1 MSKLSIGQH
10 GIQVETHE
18 KTNVMTPFNNVFLI
32 VGVLALVLILYSQEI
47 GIKYF
52 GIGLILLYSVLWG
65 IIYTCHSIKS
75 PELLQSEVFRLEI
88 HKMEMGML
96 EDKNAL
102 LEVEEIPRAKDDTC
116 MLEDGCHE

>member
-1 MSKLSIGQH
+1 MSIGQH

-52 GIGLILLYSVLWG
+52 GIGLILFIFSFMGDY
-65 IIYTCHSIKS
+65 IYV
-75 PELLQSEVFRLEI
+75 PQY
-88 HKMEMGML
+88 
-96 EDKNAL
+96 
-102 LEVEEIPRAKDDTC
+102 
-116 MLEDGCHE
+116 